1 MPTNNKEANKRIA
14 KNTLMLYIRMF
25 FTMAVSLFTSR
36 VILQTLGVTD
46 YGINNVVG
54 GVVTMFSFLNGA
66 MASAT
71 QRYLNVDIAQGNK
84 EHLRT
89 TFRTAMQ
96 IHVLIALAIFVLA
109 ETVGLWFVLN
119 KLIIPE
125 ERMHAA
131 MWVYQFSIV
140 ASMVGI
146 ISLPYNADIIAH
158 ERMSAFAYIS
168 MMDVILKLV
177 IVYMLVIS
185 PFDKLIT
192 YSALFLG
199 VNLLDRFIY
208 NFYCKRHFEEVNF
221 SLKIEKKL
229 FKEMSSFAGWSLW
242 GNIAAVLFT
251 QGLNMLLNMF
261 FGPAVNAARGIA
273 VQVQGVIQGFVANV
287 QTAVNPQITKSYA
300 QNNLPRMH
308 KLMFASSKFCFYLL
322 FLMVLPLSFEAH
334 FVLQIWL
341 GIVPDHTV
349 WFLRLIMF
357 IMLTETLAN
366 PYIVANQATGK
377 VKVYQAICGGLLLM
391 IVPIAYIVLKLGGN
405 PESVYVVHGCIAII
419 TQIARVYMMRNLINL
434 PMMEYF
440 KKVVMP
446 ILLVAVTAFIF
457 PFILH
462 NEMNDG
468 VARFFAVCSLSVVCA
483 LASAYFIGTNKYEKD
498 MILDKVHAA
507 AHKFH
512 KK

>member
-1 MPTNNKEANKRIA
+1 MPTSSENNKRIA

-54 GVVTMFSFLNGA
+54 GVVAMFGFLNGA

-71 QRYLNVDIAQGNK
+71 QRYLNVDIATGNE
-84 EHLRT
+84 EHLKIS
-89 TFRTAMQ
+89 FRTAMQ
-96 IHVLIALAIFVLA
+96 IHVMIALVIFVLA
-109 ETVGLWFVLN
+109 ETVGLWFVLE
-119 KLIIPE
+119 KLVIPE
-125 ERMHAA
+125 ERMTAA

-140 ASMVGI
+140 ASMIGI

-158 ERMSAFAYIS
+158 ERMGAFAYIS
-168 MMDVILKLV
+168 IMDVVLKLV

-192 YSALFLG
+192 YSALFLC

-208 NFYCKRHFEEVNF
+208 NLYCKRHFSEVNF
-221 SLKIEKKL
+221 SLKVDKPL

-242 GNIAAVLFT
+242 GNIAYVLFT

-300 QNNLPRMH
+300 QQNLHRMH
-308 KLMFASSKFCFYLL
+308 KLMFTSSKFCFYLL
-322 FLMVLPLSFEAH
+322 FLIVLPVSLEAN
-334 FVLQIWL
+334 QILHVWL

-349 WFLRLIMF
+349 WFFRLIAF

-377 VKVYQAICGGLLLM
+377 VKTYQAVCGGLLLC
-391 IVPIAYIVLKLGGN
+391 IVPIAYIVLKFGGN
-405 PESVYVVHGCIAII
+405 PESVYIVHGCIAVI
-419 TQIARVYMMRNLINL
+419 TQATRVYMMRNLISL
-434 PMMEYF
+434 SMMTYVR
-440 KKVVMP
+440 KVIIPIIGVAVAAAIIPTFVYNVMP
-446 ILLVAVTAFIF
+446 ISVLS
-457 PFILH
+457 
-462 NEMNDG
+462 
-468 VARFFAVCSLSVVCA
+468 FFVVCA
-483 LASAYFIGTNKYEKD
+483 LCVICTIAAAYYIGTSKDEKSL
-498 MILDKVHAA
+498 IQERIVAIYN
-507 AHKFH
+507 KFH
-512 KK
+512 K

>member
-1 MPTNNKEANKRIA
+1 MSTSSENNKRIA
-14 KNTLMLYIRMF
+14 KNTVILYIRMF
-25 FTMAVSLFTSR
+25 FTMAVSLYTSR

-71 QRYLNVDIAQGNK
+71 QRYLNVDIATGNA
-84 EHLRT
+84 EHLKIS
-89 TFRTAMQ
+89 FRTAMQ
-96 IHVLIALAIFVLA
+96 IHILIAFAILMLA
-109 ETVGLWFVLN
+109 ETIGLWFVLN

-125 ERMHAA
+125 NRMYAA
-131 MWVYQFSIV
+131 MWVYQFSII
-140 ASMVGI
+140 ASMVSI

-168 MMDVILKLV
+168 IMDVILKLL

-185 PFDKLIT
+185 PFDKLVT
-192 YSALFLG
+192 YSALYLC

-208 NFYCKRHFEEVNF
+208 NIYCKRHFAEVNF
-221 SLKIEKKL
+221 SLKIDKPL

-242 GNIAAVLFT
+242 GNIAGVLFT

-300 QNNLPRMH
+300 LHNLKRMH

-322 FLMVLPLSFEAH
+322 FLIVLPLSFEAY
-334 FVLQIWL
+334 FVLKIWL

-366 PYIVANQATGK
+366 PYIIANQATGK
-377 VKVYQAICGGLLLM
+377 VKVYQAICGGLLLT
-391 IVPIAYIVLKLGGN
+391 IVPIAYIVLRLGGN
-405 PESVYVVHGCIAII
+405 PESVFIVHGCIAIL
-419 TQIARVYMMRNLINL
+419 TQFARVFMMRNLINL
-434 PMMEYF
+434 PMMTYF
-440 KKVVMP
+440 KNVIVP
-446 ILLVAVTAFIF
+446 IALVSVSSFLVPAIIHFNMSYGVT
-457 PFILH
+457 
-462 NEMNDG
+462 
-468 VARFFAVCSLSVVCA
+468 RFFVVCTICVIST
-483 LASAYFIGTNKYEKD
+483 LGCTYFLGTNTFEKN
-498 MILDKVHAA
+498 MIKEKAHAVLNRL
-507 AHKFH
+507 HH
-512 KK
+512 